1 MPDPE
6 DHLESSDQAHAA
18 PYRPEDFTKLQ
29 PEIPTLFQ
37 RTWSRLK
44 IVLLG
49 IVITSVLAFCGRLAG
64 VG

>member
-6 DHLESSDQAHAA
+6 DHPESEDQTHAE

-29 PEIPTLFQ
+29 PENPTPIQ
-37 RTWSRLK
+37 RMWSRLK
-44 IVLLG
+44 VVLLG
-49 IVITSVLAFCGRLAG
+49 ILITSVLAFCGRLAG